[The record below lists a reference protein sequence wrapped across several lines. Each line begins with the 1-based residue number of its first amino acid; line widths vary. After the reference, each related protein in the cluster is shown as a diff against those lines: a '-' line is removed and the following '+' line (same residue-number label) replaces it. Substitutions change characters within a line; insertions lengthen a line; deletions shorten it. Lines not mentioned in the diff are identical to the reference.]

1 MRPFILC
8 LLVGVICAVIIPAQY
23 PGNGASSEGSSFRDT
38 PPKLLEAWLRFHETD
53 LCQGVNAVFEFRN
66 SGMKIWC
73 LIEDQKS
80 YQKLLQL
87 LEPLADHCQIELCA
101 TGRPAGKQP
110 DDDRDPPA
118 SLWEN
123 EELRSY
129 LGDLYAPIKPRS
141 AIDVDSP
148 DIMKR
153 PMSFSDLDILKHLL
167 LIYEEQ
173 ILEYNGKMERY
184 ATDLPALARVAAD
197 HDVATALKQKATA
210 ACWMHSQ
217 GLIKYV
223 DKLNAN
229 LTPAIPKPKKR
240 KHVSSPSEYGSE
252 TGKTV
257 VDKAEQISAT
267 AQNVARR
274 VHNFIHP
281 ENFTVDLDELR
292 QPSLLESLKEMRGML
307 VGFQKGLGKPFRK

>member
-1 MRPFILC
+1 MRLFTRC
-8 LLVGVICAVIIPAQY
+8 LLIGVICTAIIPAQI
-23 PGNGASSEGSSFRDT
+23 PGNRASSEGNSFRDT

-87 LEPLADHCQIELCA
+87 LEPLADHYQIELCA

-110 DDDRDPPA
+110 DDDHDPPA

-141 AIDVDSP
+141 AIDHDSP
-148 DIMKR
+148 DILKH
-153 PMSFSDLDILKHLL
+153 PMSFSDVDILKHFL
-167 LIYEEQ
+167 LIFEEQ

-184 ATDLPALARVAAD
+184 AADLPALARVAAD
-197 HDVATALKQKATA
+197 HDVAAALRQKANA
-210 ACWMHSQ
+210 ACWTHSQ

-229 LTPAIPKPKKR
+229 LTPAIPKSKKR
-240 KHVSSPSEYGSE
+240 KHVSPLSEYGNE
-252 TGKTV
+252 TVKTM

-267 AQNVARR
+267 AQIVARR
-274 VHNFIHP
+274 VHHFIHP

-292 QPSLLESLKEMRGML
+292 QPSLLESLKELRGML
-307 VGFQKGLGKPFRK
+307 AGFQKGLGKPFRK